1 MTQTLVSL
9 LGTNATK
16 SGTVISFDLED
27 LKDSTGV
34 KFLATP
40 STATPS
46 QIGAAIVAALHQN
59 TKPTK
64 DASGVNIVDKTN
76 AIVSSASFSPKTFEV
91 RQDVSQIKN
100 EFVFSVYTVD
110 STAFDPD
117 NAV

>member
-16 SGTVISFDLED
+16 SGTTISFDLGD
-27 LKDSTGV
+27 LKDSAGNS
-34 KFLATP
+34 FLVSP

-46 QIGAAIVAALHQN
+46 QIGAALIAALHQN
-59 TKPTK
+59 TKPAK
-64 DASGVNIVDKTN
+64 DTAGADIVDKTN
-76 AIVSSASFSPKTFEV
+76 AIVASTSFSPKTFEV

-100 EFVFSVYTVD
+100 EFVFNVYTVD
-110 STAFDPD
+110 ATAFDPD